1 MPSAGRSNR
10 PGISSGP
17 EAKSLS
23 RNGDKRCQRRSPF
36 SPTRVAVASSM
47 SSQNKVTNGDTQ
59 TSAMTIAPMAYI
71 EESLSAGEQIVGF
84 FRLHWICRRWMVL
97 WIVLAIP
104 PVGITLILALFEFLR
119 LRSIE
124 QGVTN
129 KRVIYKKGIISRK
142 SEEMKLN
149 SIETVEID
157 QGIAGRIFGFGDVTV
172 TGRGLSNVAFK
183 SVDDPMAVKRKIESV
198 SNPVG

>member
-1 MPSAGRSNR
+1 MP
-10 PGISSGP
+10 
-17 EAKSLS
+17 
-23 RNGDKRCQRRSPF
+23 
-36 SPTRVAVASSM
+36 
-47 SSQNKVTNGDTQ
+47 
-59 TSAMTIAPMAYI
+59 YI
-71 EESLSAGEQIVGF
+71 EDSLSAGEQIVGF
-84 FRLHWICRRWMVL
+84 FRLHWITRRWIAL

-104 PVGITLILALFEFLR
+104 TVGITLILALFEFLR

-172 TGRGLSNVAFK
+172 TGRGLSNVVFK

-198 SNPVG
+198 SNPIG

>member
-1 MPSAGRSNR
+1 MP
-10 PGISSGP
+10 
-17 EAKSLS
+17 
-23 RNGDKRCQRRSPF
+23 
-36 SPTRVAVASSM
+36 
-47 SSQNKVTNGDTQ
+47 
-59 TSAMTIAPMAYI
+59 YI
-71 EESLSAGEQIVGF
+71 EDSLSAGEQIVGF
-84 FRLHWICRRWMVL
+84 FRLHWVSRRWMVL

-104 PVGITLILALFEFLR
+104 TVGITLTLALYEFLR

-157 QGIAGRIFGFGDVTV
+157 QGIPGRILGFGDVTV
-172 TGRGLSNVAFK
+172 TGRGLSNVVFK
-183 SVDDPMAVKRKIESV
+183 KVDDPMAVKRKIESV
-198 SNPVG
+198 SNPIG

>member
-1 MPSAGRSNR
+1 MP
-10 PGISSGP
+10 
-17 EAKSLS
+17 
-23 RNGDKRCQRRSPF
+23 
-36 SPTRVAVASSM
+36 
-47 SSQNKVTNGDTQ
+47 
-59 TSAMTIAPMAYI
+59 YI
-71 EESLSAGEQIVGF
+71 EDSLSAGEQIVGF
-84 FRLHWICRRWMVL
+84 FRLHWVSRRWMVL

-104 PVGITLILALFEFLR
+104 TVGITLTLALYEFLR

-172 TGRGLSNVAFK
+172 TGRGLSNVVFK
-183 SVDDPMAVKRKIESV
+183 SVDDPMAVKRQIESV

>member
-1 MPSAGRSNR
+1 
-10 PGISSGP
+10 
-17 EAKSLS
+17 
-23 RNGDKRCQRRSPF
+23 
-36 SPTRVAVASSM
+36 
-47 SSQNKVTNGDTQ
+47 
-59 TSAMTIAPMAYI
+59 
-71 EESLSAGEQIVGF
+71 
-84 FRLHWICRRWMVL
+84 MVL

-104 PVGITLILALFEFLR
+104 TVGITLIPALYEFLR

-157 QGIAGRIFGFGDVTV
+157 QGIPGRIFGFGDVAV
-172 TGRGLSNVAFK
+172 TGRGLSNVVFK
-183 SVDDPMAVKRKIESV
+183 TVDDPMAVKRQIESV

>member
-1 MPSAGRSNR
+1 MP
-10 PGISSGP
+10 
-17 EAKSLS
+17 
-23 RNGDKRCQRRSPF
+23 
-36 SPTRVAVASSM
+36 
-47 SSQNKVTNGDTQ
+47 
-59 TSAMTIAPMAYI
+59 YI

-84 FRLHWICRRWMVL
+84 FRLHWISRRWMAL
-97 WIVLAIP
+97 WIVLVIP
-104 PVGITLILALFEFLR
+104 TVGITLILVLFEFLR

-172 TGRGLSNVAFK
+172 TGRGLSNVVFK

>member
-1 MPSAGRSNR
+1 MP
-10 PGISSGP
+10 
-17 EAKSLS
+17 
-23 RNGDKRCQRRSPF
+23 
-36 SPTRVAVASSM
+36 
-47 SSQNKVTNGDTQ
+47 
-59 TSAMTIAPMAYI
+59 YI

-84 FRLHWICRRWMVL
+84 FRLHWISRRWMAL

-104 PVGITLILALFEFLR
+104 TVGITLILVLFEFLR

-172 TGRGLSNVAFK
+172 TGRGLSNVVFK

>member
-1 MPSAGRSNR
+1 MP
-10 PGISSGP
+10 
-17 EAKSLS
+17 
-23 RNGDKRCQRRSPF
+23 
-36 SPTRVAVASSM
+36 
-47 SSQNKVTNGDTQ
+47 
-59 TSAMTIAPMAYI
+59 YI
-71 EESLSAGEQIVGF
+71 EDSLSAGEQIVGF
-84 FRLHWICRRWMVL
+84 FRLHWISRRWMAL

-104 PVGITLILALFEFLR
+104 TVGITLIVALYEFLR

-129 KRVIYKKGIISRK
+129 KRVIYKKGIVSRK

-172 TGRGLSNVAFK
+172 TGRGLSNVVFK